1 MEPKLLV
8 VGGVMRGG
16 TTLLRGVLAS
26 HPAIAL
32 FSRELRAL
40 AWHSQPLLLH
50 VARVHH
56 HLFLANRWIRHPEFY
71 RQVYRY
77 LWSLL
82 RENGLFREQVT
93 VDMCH
98 DAFAACL
105 AQDGK
110 LYVGDKYPDYVFHH
124 QKFTQRPD
132 CRTLLIVRDP
142 RDVVASILQRIRK
155 GDWAGRSWAK
165 KYSSIDGASHYW
177 NEAAQVMASLN
188 HSNSGALVIRYE
200 DLVMAG
206 RDTVARIAGYLEL
219 DPGGFNSSAGHG
231 SSLGKHKQN
240 LDEREVREI
249 EKKTAGLMAAFG
261 YGSIH

>member
-16 TTLLRGVLAS
+16 TTLLRGILAS

-40 AWHSQPLLLH
+40 AWYGRPLLLH
-50 VARVHH
+50 VAQVHH
-56 HLFLANRWIRHPEFY
+56 HLLLANRWIRHPEFY

-77 LWSLL
+77 LWCML
-82 RENGLFREQVT
+82 RENGLFGERVT

-98 DAFAACL
+98 SAFAACL

-124 QKFTQRPD
+124 QKFVQRPD
-132 CRTLLIVRDP
+132 CRMILIVRDP
-142 RDVVASILQRIRK
+142 RDVIASILQRIRK

-165 KYSSIDGASHYW
+165 KYSSVDGASHYW
-177 NEAAQVMASLN
+177 NEAARVMASLN
-188 HSNSGALVIRYE
+188 HPDSGALVIRYE
-200 DLVMAG
+200 DLVTAG
-206 RDTVARIAGYLEL
+206 HDTTARIAGYLEL
-219 DPGGFNSSAGHG
+219 DACGFNSSAGHRN
-231 SSLGKHKQN
+231 SLSKHKQN

-249 EKKTAGLMAAFG
+249 EQRTASLMATFG
-261 YGSIH
+261 YRSIH